1 MQLQPNILLQGG
13 KYRIKKVLGQGGFGI
28 TYLGIQESLNRKVAI
43 KEFFMKEY
51 CGRNEVTS
59 QITLGTEGSHELVER
74 FRQKFIKEAQI
85 IAGLNNAHIISI
97 YDIFEENG
105 TAYYVMEYVGC
116 GSLKDKIENYGAIHD
131 SEALLYIRQIADA
144 LKYLHDRK
152 IMHLDIKPSNI
163 LLRDTNEVVLID
175 FGISK
180 RYDGTG
186 EQTSSTPIG
195 ISKGFAPLEQYKQG
209 GVKTFSPATDIYSL
223 GGTLFYL
230 LTGNQP
236 PEASDVINNG
246 LSLPK
251 NISPNIRKVI
261 RKAMEAKHSDR
272 PQAISEFLAILDDKK
287 KHYDESNEE
296 TTVLNEEIKEEK
308 QNNKQPV
315 TQHTIK
321 KEIKQKTKN
330 KKIYHIGLSCIVA
343 ILIIFGIIK
352 GLGNRNTQVALM
364 YRKPTQDLTLS
375 GLNPI
380 DFQAEVNNAKT
391 NLYTLKNKSGME
403 VCITNFGGR
412 IVSVMVPDKNGN
424 MQDVVLGFDNI
435 ADYVNIPNDFGASIG
450 RYAGRIN
457 QGRFILDEKTIQ
469 LPQNNFGH
477 CLDGGPKGW
486 QYQVY
491 EVSSIDETTLELT
504 HFSQDGD
511 EGFPGNVTAKVLFKL
526 TDNNAIDIEYSAT
539 TDQKTIIN
547 MTNHSYFNLS
557 GNPSKTITNH
567 SLYINADNY
576 TPIDDMF
583 MTTGEIVSVRNT
595 PMDFTTLKTI
605 GKDIT
610 NFNFVQ
616 LKNGIGYDHNWVL
629 NTKGDITQLVAKLI
643 SPESGITLEVFTNE
657 PGIQVYTGNFLDGTI
672 IGKKDITYNQYASV
686 CLETQHYPDSPNKPK
701 WPSVI
706 LKPGQFYNSKCI
718 FKFSVEK

>member
-223 GGTLFYL
+223 GATLFYL

-236 PEASDVINNG
+236 PEASDVNEEG
-246 LSLPK
+246 LPTLSNSISK
-251 NISPNIRKVI
+251 CVVNIITKSMLSRRK
-261 RKAMEAKHSDR
+261 ER
-272 PQAISEFLAILDDKK
+272 PQSIEEFLL
-287 KHYDESNEE
+287 
-296 TTVLNEEIKEEK
+296 LLEIGDTSFSTYKE
-308 QNNKQPV
+308 
-315 TQHTIK
+315 
-321 KEIKQKTKN
+321 
-330 KKIYHIGLSCIVA
+330 
-343 ILIIFGIIK
+343 
-352 GLGNRNTQVALM
+352 
-364 YRKPTQDLTLS
+364 
-375 GLNPI
+375 
-380 DFQAEVNNAKT
+380 
-391 NLYTLKNKSGME
+391 KS
-403 VCITNFGGR
+403 
-412 IVSVMVPDKNGN
+412 
-424 MQDVVLGFDNI
+424 
-435 ADYVNIPNDFGASIG
+435 
-450 RYAGRIN
+450 
-457 QGRFILDEKTIQ
+457 
-469 LPQNNFGH
+469 
-477 CLDGGPKGW
+477 
-486 QYQVY
+486 
-491 EVSSIDETTLELT
+491 DETT
-504 HFSQDGD
+504 
-511 EGFPGNVTAKVLFKL
+511 
-526 TDNNAIDIEYSAT
+526 
-539 TDQKTIIN
+539 IIN
-547 MTNHSYFNLS
+547 SEQSILLQES
-557 GNPSKTITNH
+557 
-567 SLYINADNY
+567 D
-576 TPIDDMF
+576 
-583 MTTGEIVSVRNT
+583 TTEKK
-595 PMDFTTLKTI
+595 DTTLKISQRKKMNNTKIHYLI
-605 GKDIT
+605 GASLILPLFLIMIFFIDNIIKPDRHIENEISANSTLNAGSNSIDSDANVKDKDNKLKQKGT
-610 NFNFVQ
+610 YLGFNS
-616 LKNGIGYDHNWVL
+616 KNGKSLYWANGNLTSDFNITDSPSEPGGLFAWGEIDQTVKLTTTECIKYDYENYRIWISKHYGGTNPPENICGTEFDIVSIKLGRPWRLPSKEEIELLIKNCRFSPTKINGVPVIKVTSKINGNYIYIPKKPGYGVWLRDNQTNKLFFSDGYDYGEGNYW
-629 NTKGDITQLVAKLI
+629 TGSLVIDAPINAYAMSANAEAIRKFIRNRYLAI
-643 SPESGITLEVFTNE
+643 RPVFE
-657 PGIQVYTGNFLDGTI
+657 I
-672 IGKKDITYNQYASV
+672 
-686 CLETQHYPDSPNKPK
+686 E
-701 WPSVI
+701 
-706 LKPGQFYNSKCI
+706 
-718 FKFSVEK
+718 E

>member
-223 GGTLFYL
+223 GATLFYL

-236 PEASDVINNG
+236 PEASDVNEEG
-246 LSLPK
+246 LPTLSNSISK
-251 NISPNIRKVI
+251 CVVNIITKSMLSRRK
-261 RKAMEAKHSDR
+261 ER
-272 PQAISEFLAILDDKK
+272 PQSIEEFLL
-287 KHYDESNEE
+287 
-296 TTVLNEEIKEEK
+296 LLEIGDTSFSTYKE
-308 QNNKQPV
+308 
-315 TQHTIK
+315 
-321 KEIKQKTKN
+321 
-330 KKIYHIGLSCIVA
+330 
-343 ILIIFGIIK
+343 
-352 GLGNRNTQVALM
+352 
-364 YRKPTQDLTLS
+364 
-375 GLNPI
+375 
-380 DFQAEVNNAKT
+380 
-391 NLYTLKNKSGME
+391 KS
-403 VCITNFGGR
+403 
-412 IVSVMVPDKNGN
+412 
-424 MQDVVLGFDNI
+424 
-435 ADYVNIPNDFGASIG
+435 
-450 RYAGRIN
+450 
-457 QGRFILDEKTIQ
+457 
-469 LPQNNFGH
+469 
-477 CLDGGPKGW
+477 
-486 QYQVY
+486 
-491 EVSSIDETTLELT
+491 DETT
-504 HFSQDGD
+504 
-511 EGFPGNVTAKVLFKL
+511 
-526 TDNNAIDIEYSAT
+526 
-539 TDQKTIIN
+539 IIN
-547 MTNHSYFNLS
+547 SEQSILLQES
-557 GNPSKTITNH
+557 
-567 SLYINADNY
+567 D
-576 TPIDDMF
+576 
-583 MTTGEIVSVRNT
+583 TTEKK
-595 PMDFTTLKTI
+595 DTTLKISQRKKMNNTKIHYLI
-605 GKDIT
+605 GASLILPLFLIMIFFIDNIIKPDRHIENEISANSTLNAGSNSIDSDANVKDKDNKLKQKGT
-610 NFNFVQ
+610 YLGFNS
-616 LKNGIGYDHNWVL
+616 KNGKSLYWANGNLTSDFNITDSPSEPGGLFAWGEIDQTVKLTTTECIKYDYENYRIWISKHYGGTNPPENICGTEFDIVSIKLGRPWRLPSKEEIELLIKNCRFSPAKINGVPVIKVTSKINGNYIYIPKKPGYGVWLRDNQTNKLFFSDGYDYGEGNYW
-629 NTKGDITQLVAKLI
+629 TGSLVIDAPINAYAMSANAEAIRKFIRNRYLAI
-643 SPESGITLEVFTNE
+643 RPVFE
-657 PGIQVYTGNFLDGTI
+657 I
-672 IGKKDITYNQYASV
+672 
-686 CLETQHYPDSPNKPK
+686 E
-701 WPSVI
+701 
-706 LKPGQFYNSKCI
+706 
-718 FKFSVEK
+718 E